1 MISLWMIGLL
11 IWCCQSSVFCME
23 QKSEAQEVAIGVQA
37 DLEELQNCALC
48 GNQVQ
53 PKNVCLECLRDCM
66 GMGTITECYESD
78 CIAVCHTACLKKYLK
93 ENRAV
98 NRFKCTRCG
107 KGCFIIE
114 YGAFCNR
121 DPKMRVLDTGLFLT
135 LVTFAVNYTIVFLSS
150 LSRWSDIPPCPSCN
164 ETMGNMVCQ
173 FTLDP

>member
-1 MISLWMIGLL
+1 
-11 IWCCQSSVFCME
+11 ME
-23 QKSEAQEVAIGVQA
+23 KQPESQEVVIEVKPESE
-37 DLEELQNCALC
+37 DLQNCAIC
-48 GNQVQ
+48 GKSVQ

-78 CIAVCHTACLKKYLK
+78 CIAACHTACLKKYLK

-107 KGCFIIE
+107 RGGFVIE

-121 DPKMRVLDTGLFLT
+121 DPKMRTLDACLLFT
-135 LVTFAVNYTIVFLSS
+135 WIIFSINYTVMFISS
-150 LSRWSDIPPCPSCN
+150 DSRWGDISPCPSCN
-164 ETMGNMVCQ
+164 ETMSNMVCQ